1 MPETNA
7 PRVLVIDD
15 DRAFLEIAKFHLEQ
29 VGVDVEVA
37 FEPEVGF
44 NRAIDTDFHLILLD
58 LNMPG
63 MHGEE
68 VLRLMKPL
76 GRGQRI
82 LVISGESRDRYQ
94 ARARDL
100 GAVGY
105 LQKPVDAKILCG
117 TVLELVG
124 EPRGDE
130 REDAEP
136 PVSLPGITHLTA
148 WIFGEARVTFSQQ
161 IAAVGVLAG
170 FLGVL
175 IWLFWGNPL

>member
-1 MPETNA
+1 MSETDA

-15 DRAFLEIAKFHLEQ
+15 DKVFLEIAKFHLGQ
-29 VGVDVEVA
+29 VGVDVEVV
-37 FEPEVGF
+37 FDPEVGF
-44 NRAIDTDFHLILLD
+44 NRAIETDFHLILLD

-63 MHGEE
+63 LHGEE
-68 VLRLMKPL
+68 VPRLMKPL
-76 GRGQRI
+76 GRSQRI

-105 LQKPVDAKILCG
+105 LQKPVDAETLCG

-124 EPRGDE
+124 DQRGDQ
-130 REDAEP
+130 REDGEP

-148 WIFGEARVTFSQQ
+148 WIFREAQVTFSRQ

-170 FLGVL
+170 LLGVL
-175 IWLFWGNPL
+175 VWLLLGNPL